1 MQYSPQ
7 SATPEAQSEGGL
19 AASPQLRHYW
29 HVILERRWLV
39 IASFVSVLALCLVY
53 LYTAPKVYQAVVRL
67 QIDREAE
74 SSLNLRDVV
83 VSMSTMDQD
92 YLQTQ
97 YKNLLSRSLI
107 EAVIKKEKL
116 TEDSRYN
123 KKLDVAQAVADDIT
137 VSPIR
142 LSRLVDVKVEHTSPG
157 KAAAI
162 ANRLASEFIDNNQL
176 LRQKRTLD
184 MLFFLR
190 SQASG
195 LERDV
200 QKAEED
206 IQNYRTQTKFVSFD
220 ERMNIIAEALS
231 QSQARYAEAK
241 SRAQSAA
248 AIAAEIE
255 KHVASGKT
263 LDTFPSIA
271 VDPQIKQLQT
281 QVASLENELAGL
293 LQRYKDKHP
302 NVIQVRSR
310 IAEARGA
317 IDRAALQIAVTVRS
331 EAMVAKSQEESLAKL
346 VAEWEDRQTEWS
358 RAKMQYDV
366 LSRKAETSKALFN
379 LVLGKMKEIEMV
391 QKDKANNIRIVD
403 EASTPVRPAK
413 PNVVL
418 TILLG
423 MVLAVVASIGLAL
436 FVNYLDDS
444 IKSQD
449 DVETYLRL
457 PFLGY
462 VPNIKSN
469 SIVERYLNS
478 HLHPQ
483 SNAAESFRTVRAAIS
498 LGSRGNKLKL
508 ITVTSTIPSE
518 GKSLVASNLAVVIA
532 QTGMRTLLI
541 DADLRRPSVQKA
553 YQLHS
558 PAGLSAYLTEK
569 VNNIDELIHT
579 SEVPNLDVIC
589 VGSTPSQPSE
599 LIGSRRMIQL
609 LQELG
614 RRYDRIVMDCPPVS
628 AVSDP
633 LVLSALADGVV
644 FVSKFNK
651 VRRDHARKSVQRMQE
666 AGIHIC
672 GVLLNDIDFEGRDSY
687 YYSYYYYQNRYYSGY
702 YRTRPTAT
710 PEPKKPD
717 AQPEPST
724 KA

>member
-7 SATPEAQSEGGL
+7 SPSQDGQAESGFSAGPN
-19 AASPQLRHYW
+19 LRHYW

-53 LYTAPKVYQAVVRL
+53 LYTAPKVYAAVTRI

-107 EAVIKKEKL
+107 ETVVKKQKL
-116 TEDSRYN
+116 SEDSRYN
-123 KKLDVAQAVADDIT
+123 KKLDIPRAVADDIT

-162 ANRLASEFIDNNQL
+162 ANQIATEFIDNNQL

-231 QSQARYAEAK
+231 QAQARFAEAK
-241 SRAQSAA
+241 AKAQSSQSL
-248 AIAAEIE
+248 AAEIE
-255 KHVASGKT
+255 KHVAPGQT
-263 LDTFPSIA
+263 LETFPAIA
-271 VDPQIKQLQT
+271 IDPQIKQLQS
-281 QVASLENELAGL
+281 QLAALENELAGL

-302 NVIQVRSR
+302 SVIQLRSR
-310 IAEARGA
+310 ITEARHA
-317 IDRAALQIAVTVRS
+317 INRAAQQIAITVRS
-331 EAMVAKSQEESLAKL
+331 EAL
-346 VAEWEDRQTEWS
+346 VAVSQQHSLSNLVTEWEERQTEWN

-391 QKDKANNIRIVD
+391 QKDKANNIRVVD
-403 EASTPVRPAK
+403 EAPVPVRPAK

-418 TILLG
+418 TILMG
-423 MVLAVVASIGLAL
+423 MFLAVVASIGLAL

-498 LGSRGNKLKL
+498 LGAGGNKLKL
-508 ITVTSTIPSE
+508 VTVTSTIPSE
-518 GKSLVASNLAVVIA
+518 GKSLVASNLAVVFA

-558 PAGLSAYLTEK
+558 PMGLSAYLTEK
-569 VNNIDELIHT
+569 VNSVDDLIHT

-651 VRRDHARKSVQRMQE
+651 VRRDHARKSVQRLKE

-702 YRTRPTAT
+702 YRTRTASEPAR
-710 PEPKKPD
+710 PEP
-717 AQPEPST
+717 QPEATT
-724 KA
+724 KT

>member
-7 SATPEAQSEGGL
+7 SAAPEGQSEAGI

-162 ANRLASEFIDNNQL
+162 ANRLANEFIDNNQL

-241 SRAQSAA
+241 SRAQSSQ

-255 KHVASGKT
+255 RHVAAGKT

-281 QVASLENELAGL
+281 QVAALENELAGL

-317 IDRAALQIAVTVRS
+317 IERAAQQIAVTVRS
-331 EAMVAKSQEESLAKL
+331 EAMVAKSQEESLASL
-346 VAEWEDRQTEWS
+346 VAEWEARQTEWS

-366 LSRKAETSKALFN
+366 LSRKAETSKTLFN

-403 EASTPVRPAK
+403 EASVPVRPAK

-423 MVLAVVASIGLAL
+423 MFLAVVASIGLAL

-498 LGSRGNKLKL
+498 LGSRGNKLKFV
-508 ITVTSTIPSE
+508 TVTSTIPSE

-702 YRTRPTAT
+702 YRTRTTAA
-710 PEPKKPD
+710 PETKKPE
-717 AQPEPST
+717 AQPETSA